1 MKISI
6 ITISYNSKKT
16 IEDTIRSVVSQKN
29 DDVEYLIIDG
39 KSTDGTLEI
48 VDRYR
53 DQIDVL
59 VSEPDNGVSEA
70 FNKGIRYSKGDVIG
84 IINSD
89 DLLYEGAIEKIQE
102 TFSANEN
109 LDVLFGNIR
118 VFTENLEEGYT
129 VKADPDLDKLR
140 YMYLLPHPGIF
151 IARDAYKKYGIY
163 STKLKNAMDYELISR
178 MHNANAKFMYIDT
191 VLAAFREGGISQ
203 SSLNRTIA
211 EHRAVAKRNGGAFIE
226 IERYLA
232 HVYFRRKTAPLLK
245 KLGIENKMHRM
256 VKKS

>member
-102 TFSANEN
+102 TFSAN
-109 LDVLFGNIR
+109 
-118 VFTENLEEGYT
+118 
-129 VKADPDLDKLR
+129 
-140 YMYLLPHPGIF
+140 
-151 IARDAYKKYGIY
+151 
-163 STKLKNAMDYELISR
+163 
-178 MHNANAKFMYIDT
+178 
-191 VLAAFREGGISQ
+191 
-203 SSLNRTIA
+203 
-211 EHRAVAKRNGGAFIE
+211 
-226 IERYLA
+226 
-232 HVYFRRKTAPLLK
+232 
-245 KLGIENKMHRM
+245 
-256 VKKS
+256 

>member
-16 IEDTIRSVVSQKN
+16 IEDTIRSVIAQKN
-29 DDVEYLIIDG
+29 GHVEYIIIDG
-39 KSTDGTLEI
+39 ESTDGTLEI

-59 VSEPDNGVSEA
+59 ISEPDNGVSEA
-70 FNKGIRYSKGDVIG
+70 FNKGIRHSKGDVIG

-102 TFSANEN
+102 LFSVNES

-118 VFTENLEEGYT
+118 VFTENPKEGYT
-129 VKADPDLDKLR
+129 VKADPDLGKLR
-140 YMYLLPHPGIF
+140 YMYLLPHPGVF
-151 IARDAYKKYGIY
+151 ITRDAYKKYGLY

-178 MHNANAKFMYIDT
+178 MHNADANFMYTDT

-203 SSLNRTIA
+203 SSLSRTLA
-211 EHRAVAKRNGGAFIE
+211 EHRAVAKRNGGSFIE
-226 IERYLA
+226 IEGYLA

-245 KLGIENKMHRM
+245 KLGIENKLHKM
-256 VKKS
+256 VKKA